1 MKHEKSGGEGK
12 EANSWSLRMP
22 ESTMGRVTLL
32 LCWIGLFA
40 VAPFPSPSESVAASP
55 LAKNQSRTSPEV
67 PGATADTITSWF
79 GGVRLEREFISSTQ
93 PQWTDW
99 IQYRGF
105 LIRDFSRGAVG
116 LEVAQIERFGQS
128 DEVLVL
134 DNYLELWTRSYA
146 NLRVRWN
153 PKPDVLPNAD
163 VRAEVFQAF
172 ENGWEISGSY
182 WRMDFDEEDVDVLG
196 AGMAKYLGNWY
207 LRQVTLV
214 SWLADQP
221 ALSASVAARR
231 FLNPPREYME
241 LSGGLGEE
249 VVVVG
254 PGPTVETRETRF
266 VRTSFQWFFSSHWG
280 LAAAAMYNHFEGAP
294 DRWGLS
300 VGLLSQ
306 F

>member
-1 MKHEKSGGEGK
+1 MGLFDAAPILST
-12 EANSWSLRMP
+12 P
-22 ESTMGRVTLL
+22 ES
-32 LCWIGLFA
+32 A
-40 VAPFPSPSESVAASP
+40 AASP
-55 LAKNQSRTSPEV
+55 VAQNQSRTSGSGT
-67 PGATADTITSWF
+67 GAAADTITPWF
-79 GGVRLEREFISSTQ
+79 GGVRLEREFISSSN

-116 LEVAQIERFGQS
+116 VEVAQIERFGQS
-128 DEVLVL
+128 DEVLIL
-134 DNYLELWTRSYA
+134 DNYLELWRRSYA

-153 PKPDVLPNAD
+153 PKPDVVANAD

-172 ENGWEISGSY
+172 ENGWEVSGSY

-196 AGMAKYLGNWY
+196 AGLAKYLGNWY

-231 FLNPPREYME
+231 FLDPPREYVE

-249 VVVVG
+249 AVVFG

-266 VRTSFQWFFSSHWG
+266 VRASFQRFLSTHWG

-294 DRWGLS
+294 NRWGLS
-300 VGLLSQ
+300 LGLITR